1 MFDWL
6 KRIIGKKP
14 AETPVAVVAT
24 PAPQEADP
32 LAEFVEGLRDDYESR
47 IETLRGLEQ
56 ESASDSLRAKWRAR
70 REEVEDLLKE
80 LP

>member
-6 KRIIGKKP
+6 KRLIGKKP
-14 AETPVAVVAT
+14 AEPSAAIVAPSTPR
-24 PAPQEADP
+24 EADP
-32 LAEFVEGLRDDYESR
+32 LAEFVADLRLEYESR

-56 ESASDSLRAKWRAR
+56 ESVSESLRTKWRAR